1 MSGAFGEIGID
12 DLTKLL
18 SAIEASSLAEV
29 EVTYGDLRIR
39 VSKNGSDSGVS
50 QTVPPATDGRELSKM
65 PPDGPSPVSRRVE
78 VRAPMLGMFYRSPT
92 PGEAPF
98 VEVGQLVSGN
108 DSIGLIEVMKLFN
121 QVHAGAAGRIIEI
134 PVEDGSLVE
143 YDQVIAT
150 IEVLG

>member
-29 EVTYGDLRIR
+29 DVTYGDLRIR
-39 VSKNGSDSGVS
+39 VSKNGSDSDVS
-50 QTVPPATDGRELSKM
+50 QTVPPNTAGRELSKI
-65 PPDGPSPVSRRVE
+65 PFDGPSPVSRRVE

-121 QVHAGAAGRIIEI
+121 QVHAGVAGRIIEI